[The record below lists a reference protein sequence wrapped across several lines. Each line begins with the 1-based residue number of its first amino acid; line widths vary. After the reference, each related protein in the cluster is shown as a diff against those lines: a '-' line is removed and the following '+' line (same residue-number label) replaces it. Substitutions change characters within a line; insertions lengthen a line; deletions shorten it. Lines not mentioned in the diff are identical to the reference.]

1 MKRTLPLLIGL
12 MLAIGPMNAAFADG
26 SGTFSGASNH
36 VTKGSVSVTK
46 NADGSAIVTFSSDF
60 FFDGAPDPQV
70 GFGKNGKFIA
80 ASNVGKLKSNTGS
93 QSYKVPASI
102 NVDNFNEVYVWCVK
116 YAVPLGVAPLG

>member
-1 MKRTLPLLIGL
+1 MKRTYSFLLGL
-12 MLAIGPMNAAFADG
+12 MLAFAPINAAFADATG
-26 SGTFSGASNH
+26 QFSGASNH

-80 ASNVGKLKSNTGS
+80 ASNIGKLKSNTGS
-93 QSYKVPASI
+93 QSYKVPASVNI
-102 NVDNFNEVYVWCVK
+102 DNFNEVYVWCVK
-116 YAVPLGVAPLG
+116 FAVPLGVAPLG